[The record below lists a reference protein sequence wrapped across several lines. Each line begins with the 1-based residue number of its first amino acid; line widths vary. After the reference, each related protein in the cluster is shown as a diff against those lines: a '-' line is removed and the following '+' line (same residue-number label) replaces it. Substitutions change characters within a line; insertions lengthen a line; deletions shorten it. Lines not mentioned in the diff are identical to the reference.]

1 MNLAGRCESVVEN
14 LSECLFQRRL
24 ELRTYAANVINRDT
38 NANTQR
44 RPVSDIE
51 IRGTRNNVVLAV
63 GH

>member
-24 ELRTYAANVINRDT
+24 ELRTYAANAIDRDT

-44 RPVSDIE
+44 RAGVRHPNRWYSK
-51 IRGTRNNVVLAV
+51 
-63 GH
+63 